1 MLMVNIRDGL
11 QKAKNMH
18 NTNFDIMVTCPY
30 IAQVTGY
37 SPYCEGM
44 ILLSHL
50 ILQDI
55 YNISAEKNI
64 KSHKRSIQI

>member
-44 ILLSHL
+44 ILFSHL

-55 YNISAEKNI
+55 YNISTEK
-64 KSHKRSIQI
+64 HKEPQKEH